1 MAQET
6 PTEGTPL
13 ELCVHRYC
21 AELLETR
28 KVSEA
33 LYQEAFSLLGE
44 KGVVDLT
51 ALVGF
56 YSAISLTLNAFE
68 IPPVT

>member
-13 ELCVHRYC
+13 ELCVHRYGT
-21 AELLETR
+21 ELLKTR
-28 KVSEA
+28 EVSDA
-33 LYQEAFSLLGE
+33 VYQEAFSMLGE

-56 YSAISLTLNAFE
+56 YSAISLTLNAFG